1 LHIAKNTVIS
11 LDVELSD
18 IWGNTIQRSE
28 EPVQYLHG
36 GYGNIFPA
44 AEAALE
50 GRGVK
55 DRVEVRLEPGEAF
68 GDYDENLLRVEPRS
82 RFPEALEIGMRF
94 EGAAG
99 DEDLI
104 FTVTDIAE
112 DKVVLDAN
120 HPLAG
125 MAIKFS
131 CTVVGARP
139 ATEVLNAIPAEELP
153 DVVEQLVR
161 AHEAGQDLVKAALEI
176 AAERETP
183 TEIPE
188 TAAAA

>member
-1 LHIAKNTVIS
+1 MNVAKDTVVS

-18 IWGNTIQRSE
+18 IWGELIQRSE
-28 EPVQYLHG
+28 EPLQYLHG

-50 GRGVK
+50 GKGVK
-55 DRVEVRLEPGEAF
+55 DRVEVRLEPEDAF

-94 EGAAG
+94 EGTAG
-99 DEDLI
+99 SDDEDLI

-120 HPLAG
+120 HALAG
-125 MAIKFS
+125 MALKLS
-131 CTVVGARP
+131 CTVVEVRP
-139 ATEVLNAIPAEELP
+139 ATGAEIQSGAADDPGSVILRILP
-153 DVVEQLVR
+153 
-161 AHEAGQDLVKAALEI
+161 
-176 AAERETP
+176 
-183 TEIPE
+183 
-188 TAAAA
+188 